1 MSPSVKRL
9 ADVRQVMREHGV
21 HAWLIPS
28 SDPHLSEYLP
38 EYWHIRQ
45 WLTGFSG
52 SVGTVIVTQDAA
64 GLWVDSRYWDQAIQE
79 LAGTGFELQ
88 RTSSSLDSSHLSWL
102 ASHLSANAVLAVDGR
117 TLSLS
122 AFEGLQNQ
130 LSATVICRLD
140 LDIASQVWDDRP
152 ALPQEPVW
160 ALPEA
165 YAGDSRNNKLAQVRS
180 QMKAL
185 EASHH
190 FISTLDDIAWMLNL
204 RGSDVK
210 FNPVFLSHLLI
221 GSEQATLFIAPE
233 QVSDVLVAALATD
246 GVAVTDYS
254 KAFEHLAA
262 LPLTDCLLLDP
273 KRTTCR
279 FAQATLA
286 PVVRAMNPSTRL
298 KACKNQH
305 ELSHWRQT
313 MVADGQALCE
323 FFALLEQAIEARAES
338 PFKENM
344 IDQWVTQARSRQ
356 PGFVGPSFATIA
368 AFNANGAMAH
378 YRATESNASWIEGDG
393 LLLIDSGGQYLGGT
407 TDITRMV
414 PVGALSEA
422 QRSDCT
428 AVLQGMIALSRLRF
442 PSGTPAPL
450 VDAVA
455 RAALWQRGLDYGHGT
470 GHGVGYFLNVHEGP
484 QVLSYRAPPSADMAL
499 LEGMVTSNEPGL
511 YRTGQ
516 WGVRIENL
524 VCCQALAS
532 TDFGDFLAFE
542 TLTLC
547 PIDTRCFVLEQLRS
561 DERQWLNDYHRVVRE
576 RLSPGLSPTALHWL
590 FTRTESLPL

>member
-9 ADVRQVMREHGV
+9 ADVRQAMREHGV

-28 SDPHLSEYLP
+28 ADPHLSEYLP
-38 EYWHIRQ
+38 AHWQIRQ
-45 WLTGFSG
+45 WLTGFTG

-102 ASHLSANAVLAVDGR
+102 ASHLSANAVLTVDGR

-185 EASHH
+185 QASHH
-190 FISTLDDIAWMLNL
+190 FISTLDDIAWVLNL

-221 GSEQATLFIAPE
+221 GPEQATLFIAPE

-273 KRTTCR
+273 KRITCR

-378 YRATESNASWIEGDG
+378 YRATEFNASLIEGDG

-455 RAALWQRGLDYGHGT
+455 RAPLWQRGLDYGHGT

-524 VCCQALAS
+524 VCCQAVAS
-532 TDFGDFLAFE
+532 TDFGGFLAFE

-590 FTRTESLPL
+590 FPRTESLPL

>member
-9 ADVRQVMREHGV
+9 ADARQAMREHGV

-28 SDPHLSEYLP
+28 ADPHLSEYLP
-38 EYWHIRQ
+38 AHWQIRQ
-45 WLTGFSG
+45 WLTGFTG
-52 SVGTVIVTQDAA
+52 SVGTVIVTESAA
-64 GLWVDSRYWDQAIQE
+64 GLWVDSRYWDQAQQE

-88 RTSSSLDSSHLSWL
+88 PTTSSQDTSHLSWL
-102 ASHLSANAVLAVDGR
+102 ASHLMADEVLAVDGR

-122 AFEGLQNQ
+122 AFEALQNQ
-130 LSATVICRLD
+130 LSSAVTCRLD
-140 LDIASQVWDDRP
+140 LDIADLVWGNRP
-152 ALPQEPVW
+152 ALPQAPVW
-160 ALPEA
+160 VLPDA
-165 YAGDSRNNKLAQVRS
+165 FAGDSRINKLAQVRS
-180 QMKAL
+180 QMKAFK
-185 EASHH
+185 ANHH
-190 FISTLDDIAWMLNL
+190 FISTLDDIAWVLNL
-204 RGSDVK
+204 RGSDVE

-221 GSEQATLFIAPE
+221 GPEQATLFVAPE
-233 QVSDVLVAALATD
+233 KVNHALVAALAAD
-246 GVAVTDYS
+246 GVAVADYS
-254 KAFEHLAA
+254 RAFDQLAA
-262 LPLTDCLLLDP
+262 LPQTDCLLLDP

-323 FFALLEQAIEARAES
+323 FFAALELAIEARAES

-344 IDQWVTQARSRQ
+344 IDQWVTQARSQQ

-378 YRATESNASWIEGDG
+378 YRATDANAVLIEGDG

-414 PVGALSEA
+414 PVGKLSEA

-428 AVLQGMIALSRLRF
+428 VVLQGMIALSRLRF
-442 PSGTPAPL
+442 PNGTPAPL

-455 RAALWQRGLDYGHGT
+455 RAPLWQHGLDYGHGT

-511 YRTGQ
+511 YRSGQ

-524 VCCQALAS
+524 VCCQAVD
-532 TDFGDFLAFE
+532 TTEFGEFLAFE

-547 PIDTRCFVLEQLRS
+547 PIDTRCFVLEQLRP
-561 DERQWLNDYHRVVRE
+561 DERQWLNDYHRMVRD
-576 RLSPGLSPTALHWL
+576 RLSPGLSPTALRWL

>member
-1 MSPSVKRL
+1 MSPLVKRL
-9 ADVRQVMREHGV
+9 ADVRQAMREHGV

-38 EYWHIRQ
+38 EHWQIRQ
-45 WLTGFSG
+45 WLTGFTG
-52 SVGTVIVTQDAA
+52 SVGTVIVTESAA
-64 GLWVDSRYWDQAIQE
+64 GLWVDSRYWDQAYQE

-102 ASHLSANAVLAVDGR
+102 ASHLTDNAVLAVDGR

-130 LSATVICRLD
+130 LSSAVTCRLD
-140 LDIASQVWDDRP
+140 LDIAGEVWRNRP

-160 ALPEA
+160 VLPEA
-165 YAGDSRNNKLAQVRS
+165 YAGDSRINKLAQVRS
-180 QMKAL
+180 QMKDL
-185 EASHH
+185 KVNHH
-190 FISTLDDIAWMLNL
+190 FISTLDDIAWVLNL
-204 RGSDVK
+204 RGSDVE

-221 GSEQATLFIAPE
+221 GPEQATLFVAPE
-233 QVSDVLVAALATD
+233 QVSEQIVAALAAD
-246 GVAVTDYS
+246 GVAVADYS
-254 KAFEHLAA
+254 EAFEQLAA
-262 LPLTDCLLLDP
+262 LSLTDCLLLDP

-279 FAQATLA
+279 FAQASLA

-298 KACKNQH
+298 KACKNH
-305 ELSHWRQT
+305 RELSHWRQT

-323 FFALLEQAIEARAES
+323 FFAALELALEARAES

-344 IDQWVTQARSRQ
+344 IDQWVTQARSQQ

-378 YRATESNASWIEGDG
+378 YRATESNAALIEGDG

-414 PVGALSEA
+414 PVGVLSEA
-422 QRSDCT
+422 QRIDCT
-428 AVLQGMIALSRLRF
+428 AVLQGMIALSRLHF

-455 RAALWQRGLDYGHGT
+455 RAPLWQLGLDYGHGT

-524 VCCQALAS
+524 VCCQAVAS

-547 PIDTRCFVLEQLRS
+547 PIDTRCFVIEQLRP

-576 RLSPGLSPTALHWL
+576 RLSPGLSPTALRWL